1 MPEIAQASR
10 AVSILKVF
18 RTLKDQALSNM
29 VSQKRSRNA
38 QMLFFHILFHS
49 LCFSLNINR
58 RNLELR
64 MYEAT
69 FPPFHHPFILA
80 SLALFQL
87 VPEPVNKLNA
97 TDPQTRYKKLP
108 SHHMSAETP

>member
-1 MPEIAQASR
+1 
-10 AVSILKVF
+10 
-18 RTLKDQALSNM
+18 
-29 VSQKRSRNA
+29 
-38 QMLFFHILFHS
+38 
-49 LCFSLNINR
+49 
-58 RNLELR
+58 